1 MSEATETATTEQQ
14 EQPAAPAEYPEKVR
28 QVLDLV
34 SGMTLLEASELV
46 KAFEET
52 FGVSA
57 APVAAVGAMAAGPA
71 EGAAEEEEKTEF
83 DVILKEVG
91 EQKLQVIKVVRKHTS
106 LGLKEAKALV
116 DSAPSTVAEAVPKEK
131 AEEIKK
137 DLEEV
142 GATVELK

>member
-1 MSEATETATTEQQ
+1 
-14 EQPAAPAEYPEKVR
+14 
-28 QVLDLV
+28 
-34 SGMTLLEASELV
+34 V
-46 KAFEET
+46 KAFEEK

-57 APVAAVGAMAAGPA
+57 APVVAAGAVVGPA
-71 EGAAEEEEKTEF
+71 DGGEAAAEEEKTEF

-91 EQKLQVIKVVRKHTS
+91 EQKLQVIKTVRKHTS

-116 DSAPSTVAEAVPKEK
+116 DGAPGAIVEGVPREQ

-142 GATVELK
+142 GATVEIQ